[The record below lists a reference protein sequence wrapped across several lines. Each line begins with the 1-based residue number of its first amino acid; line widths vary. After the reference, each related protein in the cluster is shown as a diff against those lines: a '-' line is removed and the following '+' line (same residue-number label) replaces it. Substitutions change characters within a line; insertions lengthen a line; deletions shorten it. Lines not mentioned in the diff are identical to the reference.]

1 MAIAPQNERWPAK
14 YDVGETSLARQC
26 LLFILILIAAL
37 LSWLVPER
45 KEAKPQGSKLK

>member
-1 MAIAPQNERWPAK
+1 MAIAPQNERWPDK
-14 YDVGETSLARQC
+14 YYVGEISLARQC

-45 KEAKPQGSKLK
+45 KGAKPQGSKLK

>member
-1 MAIAPQNERWPAK
+1 MAITRQSERWPGK
-14 YDVGETSLARQC
+14 CDVEEMSLARQC

>member
-1 MAIAPQNERWPAK
+1 MAIASQNERWPDK
-14 YDVGETSLARQC
+14 CEEEISLTRQC

-45 KEAKPQGSKLK
+45 KGARPRVGKLK